1 VSDPEIQ
8 LDYFYDPFCG
18 WCYASAPALKALAEV
33 FPGALTMRPSGL
45 FAGSGARPMAAMA
58 EHSWRNSTRITEL
71 TGQIYTDQYRER
83 ILNNPHGRLDSTLA
97 TRAIVALG
105 EIDSRLE
112 PLLLEALQTARYVD
126 AKDTADGAVV
136 AGVAV
141 KVAAERGYSVNEEA
155 FHDTLVKDEAL
166 STRTSARVR
175 NTLSTMRELSGS
187 GVPRLLGTIGNY
199 REVIDGAD
207 LYGGAVAVLKAIRV
221 ARDHAS
227 ILKDLVSAP
236 GSSAR

>member
-1 VSDPEIQ
+1 VNDAEIQ

-18 WCYASAPALKALAEV
+18 WCYASAPALKALAEA

-45 FAGSGARPMAAMA
+45 FAGSGARLMAAMA
-58 EHSWRNSTRITEL
+58 EHCWRNSTRITEL

-83 ILNNPHGRLDSTLA
+83 ILNNPQGRLDSTLA
-97 TRAIVALG
+97 TRAMVAFG
-105 EIDSRLE
+105 EINSRLE

-136 AGVAV
+136 AGLAV
-141 KVAAERGYSVNEEA
+141 KVAAERGYSLDEEA
-155 FHDTLVKDEAL
+155 FHDTLAKDEGL
-166 STRTSARVR
+166 STRTTARVR
-175 NTLSTMRELSGS
+175 NTLSMMRDLSGS
-187 GVPRLLGTIGNY
+187 GVPRLLGTTGDY

-207 LYGGAVAVLKAIRV
+207 LYGGARAVLKAVRA

-227 ILKDLVSAP
+227 LIH
-236 GSSAR
+236 

>member
-1 VSDPEIQ
+1 VNDAEIQ

-18 WCYASAPALKALAEV
+18 WCYASAPALKALAEA

-45 FAGSGARPMAAMA
+45 FAGSGARSMAATA

-83 ILNNPHGRLDSTLA
+83 ILNNPQGRLDSTLA
-97 TRAIVALG
+97 TRAIVAFG
-105 EIDSRLE
+105 EINSRLE

-136 AGVAV
+136 AGLAV
-141 KVAAERGYSVNEEA
+141 KVAAERGHSLDEEA
-155 FHDTLVKDEAL
+155 SHDTLAKDEGL
-166 STRTSARVR
+166 STRTTARVR
-175 NTLSTMRELSGS
+175 NTLSMMRDLSGS
-187 GVPRLLGTIGNY
+187 GVPRLLGTTGDY

-207 LYGGAVAVLKAIRV
+207 LYGGARAALKAVR
-221 ARDHAS
+221 AAKDHAS
-227 ILKDLVSAP
+227 LIH
-236 GSSAR
+236 

>member
-1 VSDPEIQ
+1 VSDAEIQ

-18 WCYASAPALKALAEV
+18 WCYASAPALKALAEA

-83 ILNNPHGRLDSTLA
+83 ILDNPHGRLDSTLA
-97 TRAIVALG
+97 TRAIVAVG

-112 PLLLEALQTARYVD
+112 PPLLEALQTARYVD
-126 AKDTADGAVV
+126 ARDTANGAVV
-136 AGVAV
+136 ASVAV
-141 KVAAERGYSVNEEA
+141 KVAAERGYSPNEED
-155 FHDTLVKDEAL
+155 FHDTLVKDEGL

-175 NTLSTMRELSGS
+175 NTLSMMRELPGS
-187 GVPRLLGTIGNY
+187 GVPRLLGTFGDH
-199 REVIDGAD
+199 REVIDGAA
-207 LYGGAVAVLKAIRV
+207 LYGGAGAVLKAVRA
-221 ARDHAS
+221 ARGHAS
-227 ILKDLVSAP
+227 PVH
-236 GSSAR
+236 